1 MEVAGVDDNQIA
13 LVSLILRCLDNRG
26 KLSPDQIE
34 NFHIF
39 VPVRRKNKSGRILQL
54 KTDVQQIGFVY
65 CFVKAGFHKYL
76 QDVIE
81 IYVNYNQKR

>member
-1 MEVAGVDDNQIA
+1 M
-13 LVSLILRCLDNRG
+13 DNRG

-39 VPVRRKNKSGRILQL
+39 MPVRGKNKSECIQL
-54 KTDVQQIGFVY
+54 FKTDMQQVGFVY

>member
-1 MEVAGVDDNQIA
+1 MIIRSPSFNRYSVAWTIA
-13 LVSLILRCLDNRG
+13 ENCP
-26 KLSPDQIE
+26 PDQIE